1 MKSNRYNRRM
11 EMDISKNV
19 VRVRVPATSANL
31 GPGFDALGIALQ
43 LYSHVS
49 VEVSPANENQIVM
62 SGEGSEYGNIPIE
75 ENIAWQ
81 AIQLLSQRLKST
93 FPPLRLTLENSI
105 PLARGL
111 GSSAAARVGALVAAN
126 LWLQRAGENYLDHPQ
141 LLELATELEGHPDNV
156 APALFGG
163 MTASVCDA
171 GKVLSSPV
179 NAEIWPRFLVFVPDT
194 ELETK
199 AAREVLPETVSRH
212 DAVYNVSRLGLLVAS
227 LSSGNWRENPEILKS
242 ALQDKLHQPYRAPL
256 MPAFNIVQNA
266 ALENGALGV
275 TLSGAGP
282 SILIW
287 LEADAKSTF
296 KESIKSVILQAAA
309 AESVLGKV
317 IELDVDTQGCVVDN
331 G

>member
-1 MKSNRYNRRM
+1 M
-11 EMDISKNV
+11 EMENLKDAI
-19 VRVRVPATSANL
+19 RVRVPATSANL
-31 GPGFDALGIALQ
+31 GPGFDAMGIALR
-43 LYSHVS
+43 LYSYVS
-49 VEVSPANENQIVM
+49 VSVSPTIENHIVM
-62 SGEGSEYGNIPIE
+62 TGEGSEYGNIPIE
-75 ENIAWQ
+75 NNIAWQ
-81 AIQLLSQRLKST
+81 AIQHLAQRLKST

-111 GSSAAARVGALVAAN
+111 GSSAAARVGALVATN
-126 LWLQRAGENYLDHPQ
+126 LWLERAGKAHLNSQQ

-171 GKVLSSPV
+171 GKVLLSPV
-179 NAEIWPRFLVFVPDT
+179 NAEVWPQFMVFIPDT

-199 AAREVLPETVSRH
+199 AARGVLPENVSRQ
-212 DAVYNVSRLGLLVAS
+212 DAIYNVSRLGLLVAS
-227 LSSGNWRENPEILKS
+227 LSSGNWRENPQLLKT

-256 MPAFNIVQNA
+256 MPAFDAVQNA

-287 LEADAKSTF
+287 LEADNKSTF
-296 KESIKSVILQAAA
+296 KERLKSSLLKTAAQKGV
-309 AESVLGKV
+309 SGKV
-317 IELDVDTQGCVVDN
+317 MELEVDLEGCVVDDN
-331 G
+331 

>member
-1 MKSNRYNRRM
+1 MK
-11 EMDISKNV
+11 MDNSKTAI
-19 VRVRVPATSANL
+19 RVRVPATSANL
-31 GPGFDALGIALQ
+31 GPGFDALGIALR
-43 LYSHVS
+43 LYSYVS
-49 VEVSPANENQIVM
+49 VEVSPTNENQIVM

-81 AIQLLSQRLKST
+81 AIQLLSRRLKST
-93 FPPLRLTLENSI
+93 FPPLLLTLENYI

-111 GSSAAARVGALVAAN
+111 GSSAAARVGALVATN
-126 LWLQRAGENYLDHPQ
+126 SWLQRAGEKYLDQLQ

-156 APALFGG
+156 APALLGG
-163 MTASVCDA
+163 MTASVCDG

-179 NAEIWPRFLVFVPDT
+179 NAEVWPQFMVFIPDT

-199 AAREVLPETVSRH
+199 AAREVLPDNVARQ

-227 LSSGNWRENPEILKS
+227 LGSGNWRENPQILKT

-256 MPAFNIVQNA
+256 MPAFNAVQNA
-266 ALENGALGV
+266 ALESGALGV

-296 KESIKSVILQAAA
+296 TESIKSVILQAAA
-309 AESVLGKV
+309 AKGVSGKM
-317 IELDVDTQGCVVDN
+317 IELEIDVQGCVVDSE
-331 G
+331 

>member
-1 MKSNRYNRRM
+1 M
-11 EMDISKNV
+11 EMDNSKTTI
-19 VRVRVPATSANL
+19 RVRVPATSANL
-31 GPGFDALGIALQ
+31 GPGFDTLGIALQ
-43 LYSHVS
+43 LYSYVS
-49 VEVSPANENQIVM
+49 VEVSPTGENQIVM
-62 SGEGSEYGNIPIE
+62 SGEGSEYGNISIE
-75 ENIAWQ
+75 ENIAWK
-81 AIQLLSQRLKST
+81 AIQHLAQRLKST
-93 FPPLRLTLENSI
+93 FPPLKLTLENSI

-126 LWLQRAGENYLDHPQ
+126 LWLERANENHLNQ
-141 LLELATELEGHPDNV
+141 QGLLELATELEGHPDNV

-163 MTASVCDA
+163 MTASVCDG

-179 NAEIWPRFLVFVPDT
+179 NAEVWPQFLVFVPDT

-199 AAREVLPETVSRH
+199 AARGVLPENVSLQ

-227 LSSGNWRENPEILKS
+227 LSSGNWRENPEILKI

-256 MPAFNIVQNA
+256 MPAFGAVQNA
-266 ALENGALGV
+266 ALESGALGV

-296 KESIKSVILQAAA
+296 KESIKSVILQTAAA
-309 AESVLGKV
+309 KGVSGKV
-317 IELDVDTQGCVVDN
+317 IELEVDTEGCRS
-331 G
+331 